1 MDEQSEKLENVIKDK
16 IWRVMKQ
23 LKNTITE
30 VKKTLERINS
40 ILNDTKW
47 ISNLE
52 EQVVQIT

>member
-1 MDEQSEKLENVIKDK
+1 
-16 IWRVMKQ
+16 MKQ

-30 VKKTLERINS
+30 VKNALEGINS

-52 EQVVQIT
+52 EQVVQITYCYCCC